1 MKKSANVKR
10 SWSHGWIQIYTDGVC
25 VQLTSMSSRSSVGP
39 SERDLGQS
47 GELRFALLGTCLKL
61 WSPWETALYIPKDPT
76 KRGQHG
82 GRAIL
87 HPPSFDL

>member
-1 MKKSANVKR
+1 MD
-10 SWSHGWIQIYTDGVC
+10 TDGVC

-61 WSPWETALYIPKDPT
+61 WSPWETAPYIPTDPT

-82 GRAIL
+82 RAR
-87 HPPSFDL
+87 HSSPPKF